1 MLPRSTVLFTLASV
15 VVGIC
20 LGADF
25 CDNDD
30 GDRSEEIES
39 FTNGANDVV
48 VVVQPDGTLK
58 ATDFHVQ
65 GQFQSNPAVTKFK
78 MNLRFFVMEK
88 YPLMAL
94 RI

>member
-1 MLPRSTVLFTLASV
+1 MFALASV

-25 CDNDD
+25 CDNDG

-65 GQFQSNPAVTKFK
+65 GLFQSNPAVTKSK
-78 MNLRFFVMEK
+78 MNLRFFCDGK
-88 YPLMAL
+88 LSINGL
-94 RI
+94 I